1 MATRNRT
8 GTASSATSAVATERF
23 VVDTGVALAASG
35 SSEARRQLTRLRLTA
50 PPLLWS
56 EVHSAVREAV
66 WREEITAARSRE
78 LLESFHELEI
88 ARERPVA
95 LYATAVEI
103 AEELGWAKTYDAE
116 FLALARLRGG
126 RVVTTDGRLLRG
138 ARRTGLVTDVG
149 SL

>member
-1 MATRNRT
+1 MAARSRT
-8 GTASSATSAVATERF
+8 GTASSATSAVATKRF

-35 SSEARRQLTRLRLTA
+35 SSEARRQLTPFRLAA

-66 WREEITAARSRE
+66 WREEISPAQSRE
-78 LLESFHELEI
+78 LLQSFDELEI
-88 ARERPVA
+88 ARERPAA
-95 LYATAVEI
+95 LYATAVQI

-116 FLALARLRGG
+116 YLALARLRGG
-126 RVVTTDGRLLRG
+126 RVVTTDHRLLRG
-138 ARRTGLVTDVG
+138 ARRTGLVADVG

>member
-1 MATRNRT
+1 M
-8 GTASSATSAVATERF
+8 GTERL

-35 SSEARRQLTRLRLTA
+35 SAQARGSLASFRLAA

-66 WREEITAARSRE
+66 WRDQITRSQAGE
-78 LLESFHELEI
+78 LLRDFNRLGIH
-88 ARERPVA
+88 REQPAA
-95 LYATAVEI
+95 LYRTAVAI

-116 FLALARLRGG
+116 YLALARLRGG

-138 ARRTGLVTDVG
+138 AARTGLVVDVV
-149 SL
+149 SLVD